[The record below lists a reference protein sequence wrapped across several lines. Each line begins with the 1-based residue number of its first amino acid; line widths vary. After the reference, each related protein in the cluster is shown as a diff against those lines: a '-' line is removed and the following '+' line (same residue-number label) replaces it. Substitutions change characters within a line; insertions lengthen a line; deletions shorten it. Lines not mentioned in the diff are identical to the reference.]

1 MYQICHKWCNCFT
14 LKCLHTICKQSLCLC
29 YWWQRRYIVANWFV
43 SYVIRRLRLP
53 LVCILYLVSPCFI
66 NWNFFMETVWHAKIL
81 SVYLFSQKWCLIW
94 TTETLFG
101 MVPKRRQL
109 IARTNACVKMIQFT
123 DAHMEHQGLFITWMT
138 LFAAW
143 ISNYILYKVWV
154 WYTCPFS
161 ILNVV
166 AVGVVNG

>member
-1 MYQICHKWCNCFT
+1 M

-29 YWWQRRYIVANWFV
+29 YWWQIIYIVANWFV
-43 SYVIRRLRLP
+43 SYVIRCN
-53 LVCILYLVSPCFI
+53 VYNWFVSFI
-66 NWNFFMETVWHAKIL
+66 WYHLASYSGMLFFYENCVTPKNPVGIYVLTKVM
-81 SVYLFSQKWCLIW
+81 LIW
-94 TTETLFG
+94 TTQMLFG
-101 MVPKRRQL
+101 VVPKRRQL
-109 IARTNACVKMIQFT
+109 IARTNACVMMIQFT